1 MLECGHWDTLRDGPL
16 EETALRHKLESLGY
30 RVSTYVY
37 PPGTVFPEH
46 DHAIDKI
53 DAVLAGRFEFGSEQG
68 TVVLEAGD
76 WVVVPA
82 GTRHSARVIG
92 GEAVVGLDA
101 ISC

>member
-16 EETALRHKLESLGY
+16 DETALRRKLESLGY

-37 PPGTVFPEH
+37 RPGTVFPEH
-46 DHAIDKI
+46 DHAVDKI
-53 DAVLAGRFEFGSEQG
+53 DAVLAGRFEIGCSDG
-68 TVVLEAGD
+68 TVVLGAGD

-92 GEAVVGLDA
+92 GEAVVSLDA
-101 ISC
+101 ISY